1 MPSPHRATVAAVVFA
16 IAGSAFSGNAHAASV
31 ASVEIRGLDQAM
43 EQNVRTSLSLVG
55 AMDDEVSWRR
65 LAYMLRAAGDETREA
80 LEPFG
85 YYSPRIVVERVRGD
99 DRRVVLDTAAED
111 DAARG
116 DSAAATAEVVREAGS
131 ARERGAAQLP
141 VSVVITVEPGEP
153 VRVRR
158 ADIAIIGDGHDD
170 PYLSDEVDD
179 FIPRQGSILDHA
191 AYEGSKTR
199 ISRRL
204 AERGYFD
211 ADFSARRVAVTRA
224 EQAADIELVW
234 TSGERY
240 DMGATRFVQAPKEV
254 VDNSLLERL
263 VYWEEGQYYHQGRLD
278 RLRTSLNSLDYFS
291 RVDITPHPEEAVDG
305 RVPVEVTLTPAK
317 RDVYT
322 AGLSYG
328 TDSGPGIRLGL
339 ERRYVNRRGHK
350 ALSQLDYA
358 RNRKTLTLQYR
369 IPAFRWLDGWYT
381 ASLQAADEQTDYID
395 TRRVEFAA
403 SRSGQYNRHL
413 NLVASMHALRERWA
427 YEYED
432 DGDPSTAPVYRYS
445 TFTYPSLRATY
456 IDLDDTLF
464 PRGGYSGSL
473 LLRGGVE
480 GAGSEANFLQFHARA
495 HWYLGIGVSDRII
508 LRGEYGRTETSA
520 LVDMPPSLRF
530 YAGGDGSIRGY
541 EWREVG
547 PRVLDDDLES
557 FALGARHVFTAS
569 AEYEHYFRGGPWG
582 IGAFV
587 DTGSAFDSSPDLRT
601 GIGVGLRWQ
610 TPVGPL
616 RLDIARG
623 LDDPDSPFTLHLNI
637 GTSL

>member
-1 MPSPHRATVAAVVFA
+1 MLPPPRAILA
-16 IAGSAFSGNAHAASV
+16 ILLLAIGGSAHAVSV
-31 ASVEIRGLDQAM
+31 SSVEVKGLDEEM
-43 EQNVRTSLSLVG
+43 EENVRASLSLVDAIG
-55 AMDDEVSWRR
+55 DDLGWRR

-85 YYSPRIVVERVRGD
+85 YYSPRIVVERVRGE
-99 DRRVVLDTAAED
+99 DRRVVLDTAAGEE
-111 DAARG
+111 DAAG
-116 DSAAATAEVVREAGS
+116 GSAAATAEVVREAGAA
-131 ARERGAAQLP
+131 ARRAEAQAP
-141 VSVVITVEPGEP
+141 VSVVITVEPGDP

-158 ADIAIIGDGHDD
+158 ADIAIIGDASDD

-179 FIPRQGSILDHA
+179 FIPREGSILHHP
-191 AYEGSKTR
+191 AYEASKAR

-224 EQAADIELVW
+224 EHAADVELVW

-240 DMGATRFVQAPKEV
+240 DMGPTRFVQAPEEV
-254 VDNSLLERL
+254 VDNGLLERL

-278 RLRTSLNSLDYFS
+278 RLRTSLNRLDYFS
-291 RVDITPHPEEAVDG
+291 RVDITPRPEDAVDG
-305 RVPVEVTLTPAK
+305 EVPVDVTLTPAK

-328 TDSGPGIRLGL
+328 TDSGPGIRLGQ

-350 ALSQLDYA
+350 ALWQVDYA

-369 IPAFRWLDGWYT
+369 IPAFLWLDGWYT

-395 TRRVEFAA
+395 TRRIEFAA

-413 NLVASMHALRERWA
+413 NLVASVHALRERWA

-432 DGDPSTAPVYRYS
+432 DGDPDTPAVYRYA
-445 TFTYPSLRATY
+445 TFTYPSLRANY
-456 IDLDDTLF
+456 VDLDDALF
-464 PRGGYSGSL
+464 PRAGYSGSL
-473 LLRGGVE
+473 LLRGGLE
-480 GAGSEANFLQFHARA
+480 GVGSEANFLQAHLRG
-495 HWYLGIGVSDRII
+495 HWYMGVGESNRLI

-530 YAGGDGSIRGY
+530 YAGGDGSVRGY

-547 PRVLDDDLES
+547 PRVLDADNDS
-557 FALGARHVFTAS
+557 FALGARHVITAS
-569 AEYEHYFRGGPWG
+569 AEYEHYFNGGPWG
-582 IGAFV
+582 MAAFV

-601 GIGVGLRWQ
+601 GVGVGLRWQ

-623 LDDPDSPFTLHLNI
+623 LDEPDSPFTLHLAI
-637 GTSL
+637 GTNL

>member
-1 MPSPHRATVAAVVFA
+1 MLSPPRALPAILLLASIGTV
-16 IAGSAFSGNAHAASV
+16 HAASV
-31 ASVEIRGLDQAM
+31 SSVEIKGLDDEM
-43 EQNVRTSLSLVG
+43 EDNVRTSLSLVDAIG
-55 AMDDEVSWRR
+55 DDVTWRR

-85 YYSPRIVVERVRGD
+85 YYSPRIVVERVRDGQ
-99 DRRVVLDTAAED
+99 RQVVLDTAAEAD
-111 DAARG
+111 DELG
-116 DSAAATAEVVREAGS
+116 SSAAATAEVVREAGA
-131 ARERGAAQLP
+131 ARARGAGQAPLQ
-141 VSVVITVEPGEP
+141 VVITVEPGEP

-158 ADIAIIGDGHDD
+158 ADIAIIGSGNND
-170 PYLSDEVDD
+170 PYLQEELDD
-179 FIPRQGSILDHA
+179 FIPRQGSILHHPT
-191 AYEGSKTR
+191 YEASKAR
-199 ISRRL
+199 VSRRL

-234 TSGERY
+234 TSGDRY
-240 DMGATRFVQAPKEV
+240 DMGPTRIVQTPDEV
-254 VDNSLLERL
+254 VDNGLLEGL
-263 VYWEEGQYYHQGRLD
+263 VYWSEGEYYHQGRLD
-278 RLRTSLNSLDYFS
+278 RLRTSLNRLDYFS
-291 RVDITPHPEEAVDG
+291 RVDITTRPEDAVDG
-305 RVPVEVTLTPAK
+305 RVPVDVNLTPAK

-328 TDSGPGIRLGL
+328 TDSGPGIRLGQ

-350 ALSQLDYA
+350 ALWQIDYA
-358 RNRKTLTLQYR
+358 DKRKTATLQYR

-395 TRRVEFAA
+395 SRRVELVA
-403 SRSGQYNRHL
+403 SRSGQYNQHL
-413 NLVASMHALRERWA
+413 NLVASLHALRERWA
-427 YEYED
+427 YEYEAD
-432 DGDPSTAPVYRYS
+432 DDPSTPPLYRYA

-456 IDLDDTLF
+456 VDIDDTLF
-464 PRGGYSGSL
+464 PRSGYSGSL

-480 GAGSEANFLQFHARA
+480 GAGSEASFLQFHARA
-495 HWYLGIGVSDRII
+495 HWYLGIGNSDRFI
-508 LRGEYGRTETSA
+508 LRGEYGRTETNA
-520 LVDMPPSLRF
+520 LDGMPPSLRF

-547 PRVLDDDLES
+547 PRVTGDDDKG
-557 FALGARHVFTAS
+557 FALGARHVVTAS
-569 AEYEHYFRGGPWG
+569 AEYEHYLRDGPWG
-582 IGAFV
+582 VAAFV
-587 DTGSAFDSSPDLRT
+587 DTGSAFDGSPELRT
-601 GIGVGLRWQ
+601 GVGIGVRWK

>member
-1 MPSPHRATVAAVVFA
+1 MPAFPRAAAILLLSAF
-16 IAGSAFSGNAHAASV
+16 AGSVHAASV
-31 ASVEIRGLDQAM
+31 SSVEITGLDEEM
-43 EQNVRTSLSLVG
+43 EENVRTSLSLVDAIG
-55 AMDDEVSWRR
+55 SEVTWRR
-65 LAYMLRAAGDETREA
+65 LAYMMRAAGDETREA

-85 YYSPRIVVERVRGD
+85 YYSPRIVVERVRGGE
-99 DRRVVLDTAAED
+99 RRVVLDTAAQEEQE
-111 DAARG
+111 AS
-116 DSAAATAEVVREAGS
+116 DSAAATAQAVREAGS
-131 ARERGAAQLP
+131 TARAAGNAQAP

-158 ADIAIIGDGHDD
+158 ADIAILGDGHDD
-170 PYLSDEVDD
+170 RYLQEELDD
-179 FIPRQGSILDHA
+179 FIPREGSILDHR
-191 AYEGSKTR
+191 AYESSKTR

-240 DMGATRFVQAPKEV
+240 DMGPTRFVQAPAEV
-254 VDNSLLERL
+254 VDPALLERL
-263 VYWEEGQYYHQGRLD
+263 VYWNEGEYYHQGRLD
-278 RLRTSLNSLDYFS
+278 RLRTSLTRLDYFS
-291 RVDITPHPEEAVDG
+291 RIDITPRPEDAVDG
-305 RVPVEVTLTPAK
+305 EVPVDVALTPAK

-328 TDSGPGIRLGL
+328 TDSGPGIRLGQ

-350 ALSQLDYA
+350 ALWQLDYA
-358 RNRKTLTLQYR
+358 RKRKTLSLQYR

-381 ASLQAADEQTDYID
+381 VGLQAADEQTDYID

-403 SRSGQYNRHL
+403 SRSGQYSRNL

-432 DGDPSTAPVYRYS
+432 DGDPSTPALYRYA

-456 IDLDDTLF
+456 VDLDDTLF
-464 PRGGYSGSL
+464 PRSGYSGSL
-473 LLRGGVE
+473 MLRGGVE
-480 GAGSEANFLQFHARA
+480 GAGSEASFFQAHARA
-495 HWYLGIGVSDRII
+495 YWYLGFGESDRLI
-508 LRGEYGRTETSA
+508 LRGEWGRTETDA

-547 PRVLDDDLES
+547 PRVVDADDDG
-557 FALGARHVFTAS
+557 FALGARHVVTAS
-569 AEYEHYFRGGPWG
+569 AEYEHYFGGGPWG
-582 IGAFV
+582 MAAFV
-587 DTGSAFDSSPDLRT
+587 DTGGAFDGSPELRT
-601 GIGVGLRWQ
+601 GVGVGLRWQ

-637 GTSL
+637 GTNL

>member
-1 MPSPHRATVAAVVFA
+1 MPPLPRAVAAA
-16 IAGSAFSGNAHAASV
+16 LLLALAGNAHAVSV
-31 ASVEIRGLDQAM
+31 SSVEIRGLDEEM
-43 EQNVRTSLSLVG
+43 EENVRTSLSLVDAIG
-55 AMDDEVSWRR
+55 SELSWRR
-65 LAYMLRAAGDETREA
+65 LGYMLRAAGEETREA
-80 LEPFG
+80 MEPFG
-85 YYSPRIVVERVRGD
+85 YYSPRIVVERVRNGES
-99 DRRVVLDTAAED
+99 RVVLDTAATEEQ
-111 DAARG
+111 DAS
-116 DSAAATAEVVREAGS
+116 DTAAATAAVVREAGAAS
-131 ARERGAAQLP
+131 ARDPQAP

-170 PYLSDEVDD
+170 PYLEEELDEFV
-179 FIPRQGSILDHA
+179 PREGSVLDHP
-191 AYEGSKTR
+191 AYEASKAR
-199 ISRRL
+199 VSRRL

-240 DMGATRFVQAPKEV
+240 DMGVTRIVQTPREV

-278 RLRTSLNSLDYFS
+278 RLRTSLNRLDYFS
-291 RVDITPHPEEAVDG
+291 RVDITPRPEEAEDG
-305 RVPVEVTLTPAK
+305 RVPVDVALTPAK

-358 RNRKTLTLQYR
+358 SKRKTLTLQYR

-395 TRRVEFAA
+395 TRRVEFVA
-403 SRSGQYNRHL
+403 SRSGQYNRQL
-413 NLVASMHALRERWA
+413 NLVASLHALRERWA
-427 YEYED
+427 YEYEAD
-432 DGDPSTAPVYRYS
+432 DDPTTPPVYRYA

-456 IDLDDTLF
+456 VDLDDALF

-473 LLRGGVE
+473 LLRGGAE
-480 GAGSEANFLQFHARA
+480 GAGSEASFAQLHARA
-495 HWYLGIGVSDRII
+495 HWYLGIGDSDRLI
-508 LRGEYGRTETSA
+508 LRGEFGRTETSA

-541 EWREVG
+541 EFREVG
-547 PRVLDDDLES
+547 PRVVDADNEG
-557 FALGARHVFTAS
+557 FALGARHVITAS

-582 IGAFV
+582 LGAFV
-587 DTGSAFDSSPDLRT
+587 DTGSAFDGSPDLRT
-601 GIGVGLRWQ
+601 GVGVGLRWQ

>member
-1 MPSPHRATVAAVVFA
+1 MRPVPRAAAVLLLA
-16 IAGSAFSGNAHAASV
+16 LAGSAHAVSV
-31 ASVEIRGLDQAM
+31 SSVEVVGLDEEM
-43 EQNVRTSLSLVG
+43 EDNVRTSLSLVDAIG
-55 AMDDEVSWRR
+55 DELGWRR

-99 DRRVVLDTAAED
+99 DRRVVFDS
-111 DAARG
+111 DAG
-116 DSAAATAEVVREAGS
+116 EEEETGGSAAATAQVVREAS
-131 ARERGAAQLP
+131 AAARRAQAQLP
-141 VSVVITVEPGEP
+141 VSVVITVDPRDP

-158 ADIAIIGDGHDD
+158 ADIAIIGDAHDD
-170 PYLSDEVDD
+170 PYLSEEIDD
-179 FIPRQGSILDHA
+179 FIPRKGSILDHA
-191 AYEGSKTR
+191 TYEASKAR

-224 EQAADIELVW
+224 EHAADVELVW

-240 DMGATRFVQAPKEV
+240 DMGPTRFVQAPHEV
-254 VDNSLLERL
+254 VDSGLLEKL
-263 VYWEEGQYYHQGRLD
+263 VYWEQGQYYHQGRLD
-278 RLRTSLNSLDYFS
+278 RLRTSLNRLDYFS
-291 RVDITPHPEEAVDG
+291 RIDITPRHEEAVDG
-305 RVPVEVTLTPAK
+305 EVPVDVTLTPAK

-322 AGLSYG
+322 AGISYG
-328 TDSGPGIRLGL
+328 TDSGPGVRLGQ

-350 ALSQLDYA
+350 ALWEIDYA
-358 RNRKTLTLQYR
+358 RRRKTLTLQYR

-381 ASLQAADEQTDYID
+381 AGLQASDEQTDYID
-395 TRRVEFAA
+395 TRRIEFAA
-403 SRSGQYNRHL
+403 SRSGQFNRHL

-432 DGDPSTAPVYRYS
+432 DDDPGTPPVYRYA
-445 TFTYPSLRATY
+445 TFTYPSLRANY
-456 IDLDDTLF
+456 VDLDDALF

-480 GAGSEANFLQFHARA
+480 GAGSEASFLQLHLRA
-495 HWYLGIGVSDRII
+495 HWYLGVGASDRLI
-508 LRGEYGRTETSA
+508 LRGEIGRTETGA
-520 LVDMPPSLRF
+520 LVGMPPSLRF
-530 YAGGDGSIRGY
+530 YAGGDGSVRGY

-547 PRVLDDDLES
+547 PRVLDDDQDS
-557 FALGARHVFTAS
+557 FALGARHVITAS
-569 AEYEHYFRGGPWG
+569 AEYEHYFKGGPWG
-582 IGAFV
+582 MAAFV
-587 DTGSAFDSSPDLRT
+587 DAGSAYDGSPDLRT
-601 GIGVGLRWQ
+601 GVGVGLRWQ

-623 LDDPDSPFTLHLNI
+623 LDDPDSPFTLHLAI

>member
-1 MPSPHRATVAAVVFA
+1 MPTPRRAAVAAILIAV
-16 IAGSAFSGNAHAASV
+16 AGSAFTGIARAASV
-31 ASVEIRGLDQAM
+31 ASVEIRGLDEAM
-43 EQNVRTSLSLVG
+43 EDNVRTSLSLVE
-55 AMDDEVSWRR
+55 ALDDEVSWRR

-85 YYSPRIVVERVRGD
+85 YYSPRIVVERVRGG
-99 DRRVVLDTAAED
+99 DRRVVLDTAAEEG
-111 DAARG
+111 AASS
-116 DSAAATAEVVREAGS
+116 DSAATTAEVVREAG
-131 ARERGAAQLP
+131 ATRGAAQLP

-158 ADIAIIGDGHDD
+158 ADIAIIGEGHDD
-170 PYLSDEVDD
+170 PYLGEELED
-179 FIPRQGSILDHA
+179 FIPRQGSVLDHA
-191 AYEGSKTR
+191 SYETSKTR

-240 DMGATRFVQAPKEV
+240 DMGPTRIEQTPGKV

-263 VYWEEGQYYHQGRLD
+263 VYWEEGQYFHQGRLD

-291 RVDITPHPEEAVDG
+291 RVDITARPEDAVDG
-305 RVPVEVTLTPAK
+305 RVPVEVELTPAK

-369 IPAFRWLDGWYT
+369 IPAFLWLDGWYT

-403 SRSGQYNRHL
+403 SRSGQYSRNL
-413 NLVASMHALRERWA
+413 NLVASLHALRERWA
-427 YEYED
+427 YEYEHD
-432 DGDPSTAPVYRYS
+432 DDPSASPLYRYA

-456 IDLDDTLF
+456 VDLDDALF

-473 LLRGGVE
+473 LLRGGAE
-480 GAGSEANFLQFHARA
+480 GAGSEASFFQFHARG
-495 HWYLGIGVSDRII
+495 HWYLGIGDSNRLI

-547 PRVLDDDLES
+547 PRIVDEDNEG
-557 FALGARHVFTAS
+557 FALGARHVITAS
-569 AEYEHYFRGGPWG
+569 AEYEHYFGDGPWG
-582 IGAFV
+582 MAAFV
-587 DTGSAFDSSPDLRT
+587 DTGSAFDGSPELRT
-601 GIGVGLRWQ
+601 GVGIGVRWK

>member
-1 MPSPHRATVAAVVFA
+1 MPTFPRAAAALFLFA
-16 IAGSAFSGNAHAASV
+16 AIGGAHAASV
-31 ASVEIRGLDQAM
+31 TSVEIRGLDEEM
-43 EQNVRTSLSLVG
+43 EENVRTSLSLVDAIG
-55 AMDDEVSWRR
+55 TELSWRR
-65 LAYMLRAAGDETREA
+65 LAYMLHAAGDETREA

-85 YYSPRIVVERVRGD
+85 YYSPRIVVERVRDGE
-99 DRRVVLDTAAED
+99 RRVVLDTAAD
-111 DAARG
+111 DG
-116 DSAAATAEVVREAGS
+116 DASRESAAATVASVRGTGDAGD
-131 ARERGAAQLP
+131 ARDGPGPL
-141 VSVVITVEPGEP
+141 SVVVTVEPGDP

-158 ADIAIIGDGHDD
+158 ADIAIIGEGHDD
-170 PYLSDEVDD
+170 PYLRQELDD
-179 FIPRQGSILDHA
+179 FIPRQGSILHHPD
-191 AYEGSKTR
+191 YEASKTR

-224 EQAADIELVW
+224 GYAADIELVW

-240 DMGATRFVQAPKEV
+240 DMGPTRFVQTPHEV
-254 VDNSLLERL
+254 VDPGVLERL

-278 RLRTSLNSLDYFS
+278 RLRTSLTGLDYFS
-291 RVDITPHPEEAVDG
+291 RIDIAPAPEEAVDG
-305 RVPVEVTLTPAK
+305 RVPVEVTLTPAR

-328 TDSGPGIRLGL
+328 TDSGPGVRLGQ

-350 ALSQLDYA
+350 ALWQLDYA
-358 RNRKTLTLQYR
+358 RKRKTMTLQYR

-381 ASLQAADEQTDYID
+381 ASLQGADEQTDYID
-395 TRRVEFAA
+395 TRRIEFVA
-403 SRSGQYNRHL
+403 SRSGQYSRNL
-413 NLVASMHALRERWA
+413 NLVASLHALRERWA

-432 DGDPSTAPVYRYS
+432 DDDPSTPPLYRYS
-445 TFTYPSLRATY
+445 TFTYPSVRATY
-456 IDLDDTLF
+456 VDLDDPLF

-480 GAGSEANFLQFHARA
+480 GAGSEAGFIQMHARA
-495 HWYLGIGVSDRII
+495 HWYLGIGDSDRLI
-508 LRGEYGRTETSA
+508 LRGEIGRTETDA
-520 LVDMPPSLRF
+520 LIDMPPSLRF

-547 PRVLDDDLES
+547 PRVVDADEDS
-557 FALGARHVFTAS
+557 FALGARHVITAS

-582 IGAFV
+582 VAAFV
-587 DTGSAFDSSPDLRT
+587 DAGSAHDGSLQLRT
-601 GIGVGLRWQ
+601 GVGFGLRWQ

-616 RLDIARG
+616 RLDVARG

>member
-1 MPSPHRATVAAVVFA
+1 MPIRPRTLLAVLLLAAT
-16 IAGSAFSGNAHAASV
+16 GGAHAASV
-31 ASVEIRGLDQAM
+31 GSVEIVGLDEAM
-43 EQNVRTSLSLVG
+43 EENVRASLSLVDAIG
-55 AMDDEVSWRR
+55 NEVSWRR

-85 YYSPRIVVERVRGD
+85 YYSPRIVVERVRNGE
-99 DRRVVLDTAAED
+99 RELVLDTAAEEAG
-111 DAARG
+111 DAPG
-116 DSAAATAEVVREAGS
+116 DSAAATAEVVRQA
-131 ARERGAAQLP
+131 GAARARGGAQAPLA
-141 VSVVITVEPGEP
+141 VVVTVEPGEP

-158 ADIAIIGDGHDD
+158 ADIAIIGDAHDD
-170 PYLSDEVDD
+170 PYLQDELED
-179 FIPRQGSILDHA
+179 FVPGEGSILHHP
-191 AYEGSKTR
+191 AYEASKTR

-224 EQAADIELVW
+224 EHAADVELVW

-240 DMGATRFVQAPKEV
+240 AMGPTRFSQAPREV
-254 VDNSLLERL
+254 VDPALLERL
-263 VYWEEGQYYHQGRLD
+263 VYWEPGQYYHQGRLD
-278 RLRTSLNSLDYFS
+278 RLRTSLTGLDYFS
-291 RVDITPHPEEAVDG
+291 RIDITPRPENAVDG
-305 RVPVEVTLTPAK
+305 EVPVDVSLTPAK

-328 TDSGPGIRLGL
+328 TDSGPGIRLGQ

-350 ALSQLDYA
+350 ALWQIDHAS
-358 RNRKTLTLQYR
+358 NRKTLTLQYR
-369 IPAFRWLDGWYT
+369 IPAFLWLDGWYT

-395 TRRVEFAA
+395 TRRIEFAA
-403 SRSGQYNRHL
+403 SRSGQYSRHL
-413 NLVASMHALRERWA
+413 NLVASVHALRERWA
-427 YEYED
+427 YEYEAD
-432 DGDPSTAPVYRYS
+432 DDPGTPPVYRYA
-445 TFTYPSLRATY
+445 TFTYPSLRASY
-456 IDLDDTLF
+456 VDLDDALF
-464 PRGGYSGSL
+464 PRAGYSASL

-480 GAGSEANFLQFHARA
+480 GVGSEATFFQSHLRGY
-495 HWYLGIGVSDRII
+495 WYRGVGDGNRLI

-547 PRVLDDDLES
+547 PRVLDADSDS
-557 FALGARHVFTAS
+557 FALGARHVVTAS
-569 AEYEHYFRGGPWG
+569 AEYEHYFGGGPWG
-582 IGAFV
+582 MAAFV
-587 DTGSAFDSSPDLRT
+587 DTGSAFDGSPDLRT
-601 GIGVGLRWQ
+601 GVGVGLRWQ

-623 LDDPDSPFTLHLNI
+623 LDDPDSPFTLHLAI

>member
-1 MPSPHRATVAAVVFA
+1 MPAFPRAAAVLLLSAF
-16 IAGSAFSGNAHAASV
+16 AGSVHAASV
-31 ASVEIRGLDQAM
+31 SSVEINGLDEEM
-43 EQNVRTSLSLVG
+43 EDNVRTSLSLVDAIG
-55 AMDDEVSWRR
+55 SEVTWRR
-65 LAYMLRAAGDETREA
+65 LAYMMRAAGDETREA
-80 LEPFG
+80 LQPFG
-85 YYSPRIVVERVRGD
+85 YYSPRIVVERVRGG
-99 DRRVVLDTAAED
+99 DRRVVLDTAAQEEQE
-111 DAARG
+111 AS
-116 DSAAATAEVVREAGS
+116 DSAAATAQAVREAGS
-131 ARERGAAQLP
+131 TARAAGDAQAP

-158 ADIAIIGDGHDD
+158 ADIAILGDGNDD
-170 PYLSDEVDD
+170 RYLQDELED
-179 FIPRQGSILDHA
+179 FIPREGSILHHPS
-191 AYEGSKTR
+191 YEASKTR

-240 DMGATRFVQAPKEV
+240 DMGPTRFVQAPAEV
-254 VDNSLLERL
+254 VDPALLERL
-263 VYWEEGQYYHQGRLD
+263 VYWDEGEYYHQGRLD
-278 RLRTSLNSLDYFS
+278 RLRTSLARLDYFS
-291 RVDITPHPEEAVDG
+291 RIDITPRPEDAVDG
-305 RVPVEVTLTPAK
+305 GVPVDVALTPAK

-328 TDSGPGIRLGL
+328 TDSGAGIRLGQ

-350 ALSQLDYA
+350 ALWQVDYA
-358 RNRKTLTLQYR
+358 RKRKTLSLQYR

-381 ASLQAADEQTDYID
+381 VGLQAADEQTDYID
-395 TRRVEFAA
+395 SRRVEFAA
-403 SRSGQYNRHL
+403 SRSGQYNRNL

-432 DGDPSTAPVYRYS
+432 DGDPSTPALYRYA

-456 IDLDDTLF
+456 VDLDDTLF
-464 PRGGYSGSL
+464 PRSGYSGSL
-473 LLRGGVE
+473 MLRGGVE
-480 GAGSEANFLQFHARA
+480 GAGSEATFFQMHARA
-495 HWYLGIGVSDRII
+495 HWYLGFGESDRLI
-508 LRGEYGRTETSA
+508 LRGEWGRTETSA

-547 PRVLDDDLES
+547 PRVVDANDKG
-557 FALGARHVFTAS
+557 FALGARHVVTAS
-569 AEYEHYFRGGPWG
+569 AEYEHYFGGGPWG
-582 IGAFV
+582 MAAFV
-587 DTGSAFDSSPDLRT
+587 DTGSAFDGSPELRT
-601 GIGVGLRWQ
+601 GVGVGLRWQ

-616 RLDIARG
+616 RLDVARG

>member
-1 MPSPHRATVAAVVFA
+1 MPALPRAAATLLLFVL
-16 IAGSAFSGNAHAASV
+16 AGSAHAASV
-31 ASVEIRGLDQAM
+31 SSVEIHGLDEEM
-43 EQNVRTSLSLVG
+43 EDNVRTSLSLVDAIG
-55 AMDDEVSWRR
+55 SEVTWRR

-85 YYSPRIVVERVRGD
+85 YYSPRIVVERVRDG
-99 DRRVVLDTAAED
+99 DRRVVLDTAVEEAEAPAD
-111 DAARG
+111 T
-116 DSAAATAEVVREAGS
+116 AAATAAVVREAGA
-131 ARERGAAQLP
+131 ARARGAGQAPLQ
-141 VSVVITVEPGEP
+141 VVITVEPGEP
-153 VRVRR
+153 VRLRH
-158 ADIAIIGDGHDD
+158 ADLAIIGDANDD
-170 PYLSDEVDD
+170 PYLQDELLD
-179 FIPRQGSILDHA
+179 FVPREGSILDHA
-191 AYEGSKTR
+191 AYEDSKTR

-211 ADFSARRVAVTRA
+211 ADFSARRIEVTRA
-224 EQAADIELVW
+224 EQAADMQLVW

-240 DMGATRFVQAPKEV
+240 DMGPTRFRQTPHEV
-254 VDNSLLERL
+254 VDNALLERL
-263 VYWEEGQYYHQGRLD
+263 VYWNEGEYYHQGRLD
-278 RLRTSLNSLDYFS
+278 RLRTSLGNLDYFS
-291 RVDITPHPEEAVDG
+291 RIDITPRHEDAVDME
-305 RVPVEVTLTPAK
+305 VPVDVELTPAK

-328 TDSGPGIRLGL
+328 TDSGPGIRLGQ

-350 ALSQLDYA
+350 ALWQLDYA
-358 RNRKTLTLQYR
+358 RKRKTLSLQYR

-381 ASLQAADEQTDYID
+381 VGLQAADEQTDYID
-395 TRRVEFAA
+395 SRRVEFAA
-403 SRSGQYNRHL
+403 SRSGQYSRYL
-413 NLVASMHALRERWA
+413 TLTASMHALRERWA

-432 DGDPSTAPVYRYS
+432 DDDPGTPPVYRYA

-456 IDLDDTLF
+456 VDVDDTLF

-480 GAGSEANFLQFHARA
+480 DAGSDASFLQFHLRG
-495 HWYLGIGVSDRII
+495 HWYLGLGDSNRLI
-508 LRGEYGRTETSA
+508 LRGEYGRTETNA

-547 PRVLDDDLES
+547 PRVFDEDNDG
-557 FALGARHVFTAS
+557 FALGARHVITAS
-569 AEYEHYFRGGPWG
+569 AEYEHYFGDSPWG
-582 IGAFV
+582 VGAFV
-587 DTGSAFDSSPDLRT
+587 DTGSAFDDSPELRT
-601 GIGVGLRWQ
+601 GVGIGLRWK

-623 LDDPDSPFTLHLNI
+623 LDDPESPFTVHLNI